1 MKLRDLE
8 KVIYSKLN
16 MELFVS
22 SDPSLNGVQVGNL
35 DQDINK
41 IALTVDSSL
50 EGFKQAQ
57 RLGADMIFSHH
68 GLFWGRPLAIK
79 GNHYKRVEF
88 LIQNNIALLAAHLPL
103 DAHFELGNNIG
114 IAKQIGLSGTE
125 PFGKYKSNLIGIKGE
140 FDKPKSLDDIKKML
154 IGDNEP
160 VYIVPGGKNLV
171 STVAI
176 VSGGSPFSVLEAIEQ
191 DIDLFITGDKSHEV
205 YHTCLEAGINMISA
219 GHYAT
224 ETYGVKQVGEWL
236 RKKYNLETFFIDIPT
251 GA

>member
-1 MKLRDLE
+1 
-8 KVIYSKLN
+8 
-16 MELFVS
+16 MEQFVS

-35 DQDINK
+35 DQEINK
-41 IALTVDSSL
+41 IALTVDASL

-57 RLGADMIFSHH
+57 KLGVDMIFSHH

-79 GNHYKRVEF
+79 GDHYKRVEF
-88 LIQNNIALLAAHLPL
+88 LIQNSIALLAAHLPL

-114 IAKQIGLSGTE
+114 IAKTIGLTESE
-125 PFGKYKSNLIGIKGE
+125 PFGKYKSNLIGIKGKL
-140 FDKPKSLDDIKKML
+140 DTPLGLDDIKKML
-154 IGDNEP
+154 VGDNEP
-160 VYIVPGGKNLV
+160 AYIVPGGKNLV

-176 VSGGSPFSVLEAIEQ
+176 VSGGSPYSVFEAIEQ
-191 DIDLFITGDKSHEV
+191 EVDLFITGDKSHEV

-236 RKKYNLETFFIDIPT
+236 KSEHGLETVFIDIPT